1 MNAGMVRARGPK
13 AIAALCL
20 GCILAALAHQL
31 LVPVDV
37 NVGWAFRGFIGL
49 IGLPYV
55 VLGATILGRSPEN
68 RIGRLLQVIGVMY
81 AVAYV
86 LEEYALH
93 GLVYRPGSLPAAIY
107 AAWVLQWAWIVMFGV
122 FMFVFLVYP
131 NGRFLSDRWRR
142 FSYFGALSIVVCTAG
157 LSTAEGV
164 LDSFTER
171 PAFQNPLAIEGWKGE
186 SAEVLLMVWVLS
198 LVGSASSLFIRY
210 RRSIGVERLQLK
222 WLAVG
227 GLLTTL
233 AFVFAAISESISR
246 TASSNAAT
254 LAQTL
259 VTLGIGLLPVTI
271 GAAILRY
278 RLYDIDVLINRAL
291 VYSLLTVALA
301 LAYIGLVF
309 GFQTVLAPF
318 TAQSDLAI
326 AGSTLAV
333 AALFRPVRARVQD
346 FIDKRF
352 YRQKFDAQR
361 TVDEFNSHL
370 RDEVD
375 LAAISG
381 RLVDVVSDTMQPV
394 HASIW
399 LRGTTR

>member
-1 MNAGMVRARGPK
+1 MGRARGPK
-13 AIAALCL
+13 VIAALSL
-20 GCILAALAHQL
+20 GFILGALAHQVS
-31 LVPVDV
+31 VPIDV

-49 IGLPYV
+49 IALPYV
-55 VLGATILGRSPEN
+55 LLGAIILGRSPQN

-93 GLVYRPGSLPAAIY
+93 GLVYRPGSLPGAIY

-131 NGRFLSDRWRR
+131 NGRFLSVRWRR
-142 FSYFGALSIVVCTAG
+142 FSYFGALSIVVCTVG

-186 SAEVLLMVWVLS
+186 SAEMLLMVWVLS
-198 LVGSASSLFIRY
+198 LVASASSLFIRY
-210 RRSIGVERLQLK
+210 RRSTGVERLQLK

-227 GLLTTL
+227 GLFTTL

-246 TASSNAAT
+246 TASGNAAT

-259 VTLGIGLLPVTI
+259 VTLGIGLLPITI

-278 RLYDIDVLINRAL
+278 RLYDIDVFINRAL
-291 VYSLLTVALA
+291 VYGSLTVALG

-309 GFQTVLAPF
+309 GFQALLQPF
-318 TAQSDLAI
+318 TAESDLAV

-333 AALFRPVRARVQD
+333 AALFRPVRSRLQD

-361 TVDEFNSHL
+361 TVDEFNTHL

-375 LAAISG
+375 LAAISD
-381 RLVDVVSDTMQPV
+381 RLVDVVNETMQPV

-399 LRGTTR
+399 LRTQGSSS